1 MTLRAFTR
9 LFYAFQFFSDFIFI
23 YAVDKLLFLD
33 RGVNLSQIA
42 ILMFLWS
49 VMSMA
54 LEVPSGALADRWSRR
69 KIIVLSGIF
78 YSLCYLIWIFS
89 HSFWGFLLGFFF
101 RTLGGVF
108 SSGTLQAYV
117 YDFLK
122 LNKVEKDFENIWGR
136 GEALRLIGI
145 AAAVGIGG
153 FLSGHSYNLTLALSA
168 IFILLTTLIALFWPE
183 IAAAESTE
191 EVHFW
196 SFVKQALSEAFTNRV
211 ILKVL
216 IYLALFVAVLGMLEE
231 FDNVYLDFLG
241 FDKAVIGLIL
251 MSSALFQGLGS
262 LLAHKLKARAWPIL
276 YGAALSGGLAMLALW
291 LLHSTGLFL
300 ALIFL
305 MFLYGLTNVL
315 CAGLLQRE
323 VASEKRATITSAAIS
338 IIDILPHSLVFG
350 FLASRFGL
358 PFGYG
363 FFGMVALGY
372 LLGAASWKV
381 LNRF

>member
-1 MTLRAFTR
+1 MKLTNFTK

-42 ILMFLWS
+42 VLMFLWS

-69 KIIVLSGIF
+69 KIIILSGIF
-78 YSLCYLIWIFS
+78 YSLCYLIWIFAS
-89 HSFWGFLLGFFF
+89 SFWGFLLGFFF

-122 LNKVEKDFENIWGR
+122 LNKVEKDFESIWGR

-145 AAAVGIGG
+145 AAAVAIGG
-153 FLSGHSYNLTLALSA
+153 FLSEHSYNLTLALSA
-168 IFILLTTLIALFWPE
+168 IFILLTTLIAFFWPE
-183 IAAAESTE
+183 IAAAESTG
-191 EVHFW
+191 EVHYW
-196 SFVKQALSEAFTNRV
+196 DFVRQALSEAFTNRV

-216 IYLALFVAVLGMLEE
+216 VYLAIFVAVLGMLEE

-251 MSSALFQGLGS
+251 MSSALVQGLGS
-262 LLAHKLKARAWPIL
+262 LLAEKFRARAWPIL
-276 YGAALSGGLAMLALW
+276 YGASLSGGLAMLALW

-315 CAGLLQRE
+315 GAGLLQRE

-350 FLASRFGL
+350 FVASRFGL